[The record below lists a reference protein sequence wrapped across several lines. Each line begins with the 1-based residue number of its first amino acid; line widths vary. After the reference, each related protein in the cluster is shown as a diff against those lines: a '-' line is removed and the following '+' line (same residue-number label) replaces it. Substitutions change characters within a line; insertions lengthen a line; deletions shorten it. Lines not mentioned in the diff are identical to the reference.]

1 MISVG
6 CSTMLALDHAALPIP
21 SAASRTF
28 PLQLLVLLP
37 IPVPTLILSLPL
49 LLHPSHLHRHH
60 LHHLLL
66 HHQLHQLL
74 STILSTCM
82 EISAY
87 PLWIALFAAKTA
99 TIVIYHIPSKTHN
112 NGALL
117 MLPADAFPTSV
128 LLKATRTL
136 RFSIPIIKMV
146 SAMAVVTAA

>member
-1 MISVG
+1 MISAG
-6 CSTMLALDHAALPIP
+6 CSTTLALDHAALPIP
-21 SAASRTF
+21 SAALRIFLS
-28 PLQLLVLLP
+28 QLLVLLP
-37 IPVPTLILSLPL
+37 IPVPTLILNLPL

-60 LHHLLL
+60 LLL
-66 HHQLHQLL
+66 HHLIHQLL

-82 EISAY
+82 EISACL
-87 PLWIALFAAKTA
+87 LWIALFAVRTA
-99 TIVIYHIPSKTHN
+99 TIVINHIPSKTHN